1 MRSVF
6 VRVFVGTLLL
16 GSLAVAQQK
25 FEPVPKFPLSQSPL
39 KITRIATPSRPF
51 SVAGERGAILGQ
63 QDGSFELWSF
73 PYKLLQQTHLV
84 ANLDGYGAPIDL
96 NKEAS
101 TIEVSPDH
109 TTITYSHH
117 AITVKQ
123 EMFALRGGAES
134 DAGAVV
140 LFSID
145 AGKPGT
151 LTLQFEPVM
160 AAMWPAPQYGKPA
173 ASWLPT
179 GSGGGFALATDNPKL
194 YGIVA
199 MPNAT
204 SGVLAPYQERPQAH
218 PLEFKIRFDPK
229 TDRGEFFPLIAL
241 VGDPNQ
247 PMNPDAQRELV
258 ERVIGAENRVREM
271 YDQTRAHYEHF
282 FEKRLTVKT
291 PDAAFDDALRWAEL
305 SIDQSQVRYHGETGL
320 VAGWYIS
327 ADSLRPGYGW
337 FFGRDTLWTLY
348 AIDSEGDFAVAR
360 NALEF
365 LINRQRE
372 DGKIMHEFSQSADRV
387 DWKSYP
393 YMYAAADSTPLFVM
407 AMEDF
412 VRTSGDVEFLRAHWE
427 TVQRAYNFTR
437 AHDTNGIYDN
447 SQGTGWVE
455 SWPPGMP
462 HQELYLAALDEQSAE
477 AYSRLAALMGE
488 ASESTAAKQVA
499 GSIRQKLAGFRGTD
513 GMYAFSRNLDGTYD
527 RTPTIFPAVAW
538 WTGRLALP
546 DADVTLRRWASDEFF
561 TDWGSRAVSNL
572 SPLYDAISYH
582 QGSVWPLF
590 TGWSSLAEYR
600 TGHPLAGYA
609 QLMSNEQLTWLQ
621 DLGAVTELLSGDL
634 YAPLGRSSSHQL
646 WSSAM
651 VFSPA
656 LRGLFGVE
664 PDVLHHRLRL
674 HPNLPAAWNFADLN
688 HVPYGNSEL
697 AISMVRKGDNLGI
710 TVRSPVPT
718 VLCIYT
724 QAGFNDAECREPP
737 NTVHLATI
745 KLPGVE
751 VGLPGQELLPGD
763 RTHRMKVV
771 AESYGEKQLTL
782 KLESAGGTRVEL
794 PLRRNGLSPSA
805 AVRVEGG
812 ELKGDQLIVT
822 FSPGE
827 GYTSQQV
834 VLHW

>member
-1 MRSVF
+1 V
-6 VRVFVGTLLL
+6 
-16 GSLAVAQQK
+16 
-25 FEPVPKFPLSQSPL
+25 
-39 KITRIATPSRPF
+39 
-51 SVAGERGAILGQ
+51 
-63 QDGSFELWSF
+63 
-73 PYKLLQQTHLV
+73 
-84 ANLDGYGAPIDL
+84 
-96 NKEAS
+96 
-101 TIEVSPDH
+101 
-109 TTITYSHH
+109 
-117 AITVKQ
+117 
-123 EMFALRGGAES
+123 
-134 DAGAVV
+134 
-140 LFSID
+140 
-145 AGKPGT
+145 
-151 LTLQFEPVM
+151 
-160 AAMWPAPQYGKPA
+160 
-173 ASWLPT
+173 
-179 GSGGGFALATDNPKL
+179 LATDNPKL

-229 TDRGEFFPLIAL
+229 TDGGEFFPLVAL

-247 PMNPDAQRELV
+247 PMSADAQKALV
-258 ERVIGAENRVREM
+258 ERTISAESRVREM

-282 FEKRLTVKT
+282 FDKRLTVKT
-291 PDAAFDDALRWAEL
+291 PDPTFDDALRWAEV

-320 VAGWYIS
+320 VAGWYTS

-348 AIDSEGDFAVAR
+348 AIDSEGDFALAR
-360 NALEF
+360 NALDF

-407 AMEDF
+407 AMEDY
-412 VRTSGDVEFLRAHWE
+412 VRTTGDVEFLRAHWE
-427 TVQRAYNFTR
+427 NVQRAYKFTR

-447 SQGTGWVE
+447 TQGTGWVE

-462 HQELYLAALDEQSAE
+462 YQELYLAALDEQSAE
-477 AYSRLAALMGE
+477 AYSRLVALMGDL
-488 ASESTAAKQVA
+488 AESAAAKNVA
-499 GSIRQKLAGFRGTD
+499 DGIRPKLAEFRGAD
-513 GMYAFSRNLDGTYD
+513 GMYAFSRNPDGTYD
-527 RTPTIFPAVAW
+527 RTATIFPSVAW

-546 DADVTLRRWASDEFF
+546 DADVTLSRWASDEFF
-561 TDWGSRAVSNL
+561 TDWGSRAVSDR
-572 SPLYDAISYH
+572 SPLYDPISYH

-590 TGWSSLAEYR
+590 TGWSVMAEYR

-621 DLGAVTELLSGDL
+621 DIGAVTELLSGDL

-651 VFSPA
+651 VLSPA

-674 HPNLPAAWNFADLN
+674 HPNLPAAWNFADLD

-697 AISMVRKGDNLGI
+697 TIKMVKKGGDLDVV
-710 TVRSPVPT
+710 VRSPAPT
-718 VLCIYT
+718 VLCVDT
-724 QAGFNDAECREPP
+724 QVEFNDAECKEPP
-737 NTVHLATI
+737 NSVHVATI

-751 VGLPGQELLPGD
+751 VGLPTEELLPGD

-771 AESYGEKQLTL
+771 EEFHGEKQLTL
-782 KLESAGGTRVEL
+782 KLEGPGGARMEL
-794 PLRRNGLSPSA
+794 PVRRNGLSPN
-805 AVRVEGG
+805 AVIGVEGG
-812 ELKGDQLIVT
+812 QLKGEQLIVT
-822 FSPGE
+822 FPRAE

-834 VLHW
+834 VLRW